1 MIQTR
6 GRRRDTIAASVV
18 NLRQHRM
25 QRSECRLDD
34 PAPVRADAVR
44 ALTHSTEP
52 RSTILSVVVPA
63 TNDPPSL
70 ERALVPIRET
80 LHPGEELVV
89 VTRPEGVGPAEAR
102 NAGAAH
108 AAGEV
113 LVFVDADVVI
123 HPDALTR
130 LRAAFDR
137 DAGLTAVFGSYDD
150 GPTSP
155 AVVSQFRNL
164 LHHYIHQSCPGP
176 AQTFWAGLGAVRRQE
191 FLALGGFDAQRY
203 PVPSVEDIELGV
215 RIVAAGGRVELHPK
229 VQGTH
234 LKHWT
239 LAGMIRT
246 DFVLRG
252 VPWVEMCLERG
263 AVPRSLNLSWR
274 ERASTLLTV
283 LVAPAV
289 GLRRRRLLAW
299 VLVGLAAC
307 DARFLWLVVKRM
319 GPPRA
324 AVGVGLHGLHRLI
337 GVAAVPA
344 GLIAHVWA
352 RRSDGRGW

>member
-1 MIQTR
+1 
-6 GRRRDTIAASVV
+6 VV
-18 NLRQHRM
+18 KLDQHRP
-25 QRSECRLDD
+25 QLSECRLDD
-34 PAPVRADAVR
+34 SASLRADAGRR
-44 ALTHSTEP
+44 AAHRTEP
-52 RSTILSVVVPA
+52 RSTTLSVVVPA
-63 TNDPPSL
+63 TDEPASL
-70 ERALVPIRET
+70 QRALPPIREA
-80 LHPGEELVV
+80 LHPGEELIV
-89 VTRPEGVGPAEAR
+89 VTRPGGAGPAEAR
-102 NAGAAH
+102 NAGAEQ

-113 LVFVDADVVI
+113 LVFVDADVVV

-176 AQTFWAGLGAVRRQE
+176 AQTFWAGIGAVRREE
-191 FLALGGFDAQRY
+191 FLALGGFDDRRY
-203 PVPSVEDIELGV
+203 PVPSVEDIELGA

-239 LAGMIRT
+239 LARMIRT
-246 DFVLRG
+246 DFLLRG
-252 VPWVEMCLERG
+252 IPWVEMCLESRT
-263 AVPRSLNLSWR
+263 VPRSLNLSWR
-274 ERASTLLTV
+274 ERTSTLLTV
-283 LVAPAV
+283 LAVPAL
-289 GLRRRRLLAW
+289 GLRRRRLLGW
-299 VLVGLAAC
+299 ILLGLAAC
-307 DARFLWLVVKRM
+307 DARFLWLVINRM

-324 AVGVGLHGLHRLI
+324 VVGVGLHGLHRLI

-344 GLIAHVWA
+344 GLIAHVRA
-352 RRSDGRGW
+352 RRADGRG